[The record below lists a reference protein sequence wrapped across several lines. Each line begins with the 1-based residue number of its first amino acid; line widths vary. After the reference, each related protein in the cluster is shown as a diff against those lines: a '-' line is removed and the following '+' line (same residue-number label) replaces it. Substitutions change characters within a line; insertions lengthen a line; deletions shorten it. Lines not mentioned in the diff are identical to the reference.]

1 MITTSKER
9 VLVHLYLRRFE
20 EGWDGGV
27 SHQEMISRECGVG
40 RTHVPRVIKPLL
52 AEGLIGEVLGRAPG
66 HLRRIK
72 VYSLTREG
80 EQKAS
85 KIVEEMMSA
94 RVAWEGPTGEKLD
107 EPLPDALRHIN
118 DALGGSGRS
127 IKMPDLMRVANG
139 PASWADLLDLADS
152 RVEEGGLE
160 IPPGWEVM
168 EGPADPGM
176 FIGRE
181 RSVQEVHSLITGS
194 AHAILSGEKGMGKR
208 TLIARIAQIFC
219 LKVMW
224 LRRDRDAEGASIK
237 VRAPDLIAIV
247 EDSGQNLLSRLMD
260 DGDPQVA
267 DPRDDT
273 WPEKMRSALLV
284 RIVDAEVEGG
294 PYVLRGLGRDDF
306 VGKCIE
312 LGMGRELSEGFHRA
326 SKGSPGSI
334 AYLLSLDPSELEGI
348 IGGEDPIFHLIL
360 GMRRK

>member
-1 MITTSKER
+1 MDHTSKER

-52 AEGLIGEVLGRAPG
+52 AEDLIKEALGRAPG

-80 EQKAS
+80 ELKAS
-85 KIVEEMMSA
+85 RIVEDLESR
-94 RVAWEGPTGEKLD
+94 RVVWEGPAEEKLD
-107 EPLPDALRHIN
+107 EPLTDALRHIN
-118 DALGGSGRS
+118 DALGGSRS
-127 IKMPDLMRVANG
+127 IKMPDLMRLTGGQV
-139 PASWADLLDLADS
+139 SWADVLDIADS

-160 IPPGWEVM
+160 IPPGWEVL
-168 EGPADPGM
+168 EGPARPGT

-181 RSVQEVHSLITGS
+181 EEVREVHSLIAGS
-194 AHAILSGEKGMGKR
+194 AHTILSGEKGMGKR
-208 TLIARIAQIFC
+208 TLIAHIAQVKG

-224 LRRDRDAEGASIK
+224 LRRDPNANGLSIK
-237 VRAPDLIAIV
+237 VRAPDLIAIL
-247 EDSGQNLLSRLMD
+247 EDAGQSILSRLMD
-260 DGDPQVA
+260 EDTEIA

-284 RIVDAEVEGG
+284 RIVDAEVENGS
-294 PYVLRGLGRDDF
+294 YVLKGLGRDDF
-306 VGKCIE
+306 MGRCVG
-312 LGMGRELSEGFHRA
+312 LGMGRELSEGYHRA

-334 AYLLSLDPSELEGI
+334 AYLLSLDRSELEGI
-348 IGGEDPIFHLIL
+348 VSGEDPIFHLIL
-360 GMRRK
+360 GMRRI